1 MYLVKGG
8 TPRSS
13 LWNSD
18 FIREHDV
25 PGPRYTSYPTALQFH
40 EEFSQQDYLEAVAR
54 SNISKK
60 PLSIYVHLPF
70 CASLCYYCACNK
82 VVTQSEEKKRDYLDH
97 LIMEIRQK
105 AVDFGTSRPLYQMHW
120 GGGTPTYYG
129 DAELTELWYQIGRNF
144 HLVDSERGEYSIEI
158 DPRTIN
164 SDKLGLLK
172 GLGFNRISL
181 GIQDFDPQ
189 VQAAINRVQST
200 QQVLELMEAARS
212 YQFRSVNFD
221 LIYGLPYQNVASVSE
236 TIEQVIQMSPDRISL
251 FNYAHLPERFKSQGL
266 LPEEALPSA
275 EEKLAILCAA
285 SNQLIDAG
293 YVYIGMDHFA
303 KPEDELAVAYHKGQL
318 HRNFQGYT
326 TFKEADLIGM
336 GVSAIS
342 QIDNI
347 YCQNTRSITQY
358 QECLDS
364 GQSPI
369 MSGVHL
375 TQDDLIRRTVIMSFL
390 CQNSLDPA
398 QIQKTYQI
406 DFRNYFAAESQSL
419 ARFVEQ
425 GLLEVQDGR
434 YVVTARG
441 RLVVR
446 KICMAFDIYLPDH
459 LKQGRRF
466 SRVL

>member
-8 TPRSS
+8 SQRTS
-13 LWNSD
+13 LWDSE
-18 FIREHDV
+18 FIRQHDV

-40 EEFSQQDYLEAVAR
+40 EEFTRQDYLAAVAR
-54 SNISKK
+54 SNAARK

-82 VVTQSEEKKRDYLDH
+82 VITQSEDKKRQYLDF
-97 LIMEIRQK
+97 LIREIKQK
-105 AVDFGTSRPLYQMHW
+105 AAEFGTDRPVYQMHW

-129 DAELTELWYQIGRNF
+129 DAELTELWYQIGKHF

-158 DPRTIN
+158 DPRTID

-189 VQAAINRVQST
+189 VQQAINREQSLH
-200 QQVLELMEAARS
+200 QVEELMLAARS

-221 LIYGLPYQNVASVSE
+221 LIYGLPHQNVQSVQA
-236 TIEQVIQMSPDRISL
+236 TIEKVVELSPDRISL

-266 LPEEALPSA
+266 LPEEALPAA

-285 SNQLIDAG
+285 SNRLVEAG

-303 KPEDELAVAYHKGQL
+303 RPEDELAIAQAKGAL

-326 TFKEADLIGM
+326 TYKDADLIGL

-342 QIDNI
+342 LIDNV
-347 YCQNTRSITQY
+347 YCQNTKSITEY
-358 QECLDS
+358 QAQLAADE
-364 GQSPI
+364 SPL
-369 MSGVHL
+369 MAGVLL
-375 TQDDLIRRTVIMSFL
+375 TRDDEIRRAVIMALL
-390 CQNSLDPA
+390 CQNGLEPE
-398 QIQKTYQI
+398 QIEAEYGI
-406 DFRNYFAAESQSL
+406 DFKDYFCNEMLSL
-419 ARFVEQ
+419 ANFVEQ
-425 GLLEVQDGR
+425 GLLEQEGR
-434 YVVTARG
+434 NYRVTARG

-459 LKQGRRF
+459 MKQGRRF

>member
-8 TPRSS
+8 TQRSS

-40 EEFSQQDYLEAVAR
+40 EEFTHQDYLAAVAR
-54 SNISKK
+54 SNASKK
-60 PLSIYVHLPF
+60 PLSLYVHLPF

-82 VVTQSEEKKRDYLDH
+82 VITQSEDKKRTYLDH

-105 AVDFGTSRPLYQMHW
+105 AADFGTSRPIYQMHW

-129 DAELTELWYQIGRNF
+129 DAELTELWYHIGRHF

-158 DPRTIN
+158 DPRTVN
-164 SDKLGLLK
+164 ADKMGLLR

-181 GIQDFDPQ
+181 GIQDFDPK
-189 VQAAINRVQST
+189 VQEAINRVQSV
-200 QQVLELMEAARS
+200 QMVRDLMDAARS
-212 YQFRSVNFD
+212 YNFRSINFD
-221 LIYGLPYQNVASVSE
+221 LIYGLPYQTEASVAD
-236 TIEQVIQMSPDRISL
+236 TIEQVITMGPDRISL

-275 EEKLAILCAA
+275 EEKLAILCSA

-303 KPEDELAVAYHKGQL
+303 KPEDELAIAYRNGQL

-326 TFKEADLIGM
+326 TFREADLVGM

-347 YCQNTRSITQY
+347 YCQNTRSVTQY
-358 QECLDS
+358 QEQLAA
-364 GQSPI
+364 GHSPL

-375 TQDDLIRRTVIMSFL
+375 THDDRVRRAVIMAFL
-390 CQNSLDPA
+390 CQNGLDPA
-398 QIQKTYQI
+398 QIEAGYQI
-406 DFRNYFAAESQSL
+406 DFASYFAPELEIL
-419 ARFVEQ
+419 ARYVDQ
-425 GLLEVQDGR
+425 GLLTLTNGR
-434 YVVTARG
+434 YHVTDRG

-446 KICMAFDIYLPDH
+446 KICMAFDIYLPEH
-459 LKQGRRF
+459 LKRGRRF